1 MKKICILILW
11 CLISGITHAQRANY
25 DEAKVGQYTLP
36 DALLTHDG
44 NKVDNRKMWEKVRR
58 PEIMKLLA
66 DVEYGTLPDVPVKT
80 AWKVLEESDDAM
92 GGKAVRRQVQFTFS
106 NNGVNRTMLLLVYMP
121 KGKKKCPV
129 FVSPNFHGNQ
139 STTEDLTVIKSQYSK
154 YERGEQK
161 SRWAYEKILNA
172 GYAVA
177 TFHYFDLFYDEE
189 KHIREGI
196 MPVFGINTDA
206 DFKPHTGKSISAWA
220 WGCSRVLDYLLTLKN
235 IDKKRCIVMGHSR
248 LGKTALW
255 AGAQDKRFAMVVSNN
270 SGCCGAALS
279 RRNFGETVPAITKNF
294 PRWFCNT
301 YFTYANRVNELPFD
315 QHELLA
321 MIAPRPLYVASA
333 EEDRWADPRGEFL
346 SLKEA
351 GKVYALYGL
360 ETFADAQFPAVG
372 EYVWHGNMGY
382 HMRSGKHDVTDFDW
396 EAYIRFA
403 NQKLY

>member
-80 AWKVLEESDDAM
+80 AWKVLEKSDDAM
-92 GGKAVRRQVQFTFS
+92 SGKAVRRQVQFTFS

-189 KHIREGI
+189 KHIQEGI

-220 WGCSRVLDYLLTLKN
+220 WGCSRALDYLLTLKN
-235 IDKKRCIVMGHSR
+235 IDKTTMVSVSALMGWFGFSSR
-248 LGKTALW
+248 MTRRVTG
-255 AGAQDKRFAMVVSNN
+255 VS
-270 SGCCGAALS
+270 
-279 RRNFGETVPAITKNF
+279 
-294 PRWFCNT
+294 
-301 YFTYANRVNELPFD
+301 
-315 QHELLA
+315 
-321 MIAPRPLYVASA
+321 
-333 EEDRWADPRGEFL
+333 DR
-346 SLKEA
+346 
-351 GKVYALYGL
+351 
-360 ETFADAQFPAVG
+360 
-372 EYVWHGNMGY
+372 
-382 HMRSGKHDVTDFDW
+382 
-396 EAYIRFA
+396 
-403 NQKLY
+403 